1 MGRAFADRADAGRR
15 LGAALTTEY
24 RGRPDTL
31 VLGLPRGGVVV
42 AAEVARVLH
51 LPMDALVVRKVGV
64 PGFPELALG
73 AVVADG
79 EPVLNAGVLR
89 AEGLGSEVVTRLV
102 EAERAV
108 CVEREARYRAGLP
121 PLDVGGRTVL
131 IVDDGL
137 ATGATMR
144 AAVAALRPQRPAA
157 IVVAVPVG
165 PRETLELLEREA
177 DRVVCLERPLMF
189 RAVGWAFDDFE
200 QTTDAEVIAALGG

>member
-15 LGAALTTEY
+15 LGAALADEY
-24 RGRPDTL
+24 GGRPDAL

-79 EPVLNAGVLR
+79 DPVLNPEVLR

>member
-24 RGRPDTL
+24 RGRSDTL

-42 AAEVARVLH
+42 AAEVARVLD

-79 EPVLNAGVLR
+79 DPVLNPEVLR
-89 AEGLGSEVVTRLV
+89 AEGLGSEVVARLV

-108 CVEREARYRAGLP
+108 CVEREARYRAGRP
-121 PLDVGGRTVL
+121 PLDVEGRTVL

-200 QTTDAEVIAALGG
+200 QTTDAEVVAALGG